1 MTSAATVAAVAEGRL
16 KSAPSSL
23 LDASAIS
30 LSGLCLAHCLALPL
44 VAAFSP
50 VVATWAEAEWVHAL
64 AIGLAAPISALA
76 LWRKGQSAAVVLLS
90 LAGLSLM
97 ALGVAHWPSHEA
109 ETPITVAGSLL
120 LAGAHIANWRRRHS
134 CAGKAD

>member
-1 MTSAATVAAVAEGRL
+1 M

-90 LAGLSLM
+90 LTGLSLM

-109 ETPITVAGSLL
+109 ETPVTVAGSLL
-120 LAGAHIANWRRRHS
+120 LAGAHVANWRRRHS

>member
-1 MTSAATVAAVAEGRL
+1 MKPTST
-16 KSAPSSL
+16 SF

-50 VVATWAEAEWVHAL
+50 LLSAWAEAEWVHGAV
-64 AIGLAAPISALA
+64 IGLAAPLSALA
-76 LWRKGQSAAVVLLS
+76 LWRRGQRPRTIALA

-97 ALGVAHWPSHEA
+97 ALGLAGWPRPDL
-109 ETPITVAGSLL
+109 ETPLTVAGSLS
-120 LAGAHIANWRRRHS
+120 LAAAHFINWKQRH
-134 CAGKAD
+134 AHA

>member
-1 MTSAATVAAVAEGRL
+1 MRSAVTVRPLAEGLL
-16 KSAPSSL
+16 KTAPSSL

-64 AIGLAAPISALA
+64 AIGLAAPMSLFA
-76 LWRKGQSAAVVLLS
+76 LWRRGQSLGVILPALT
-90 LAGLSLM
+90 GLSLM
-97 ALGVAHWPSHEA
+97 ALGVAHWPSHQL
-109 ETPITVAGSLL
+109 ETPITVVGSLL
-120 LAGAHIANWRRRHS
+120 LAAAHFANWRRRHA
-134 CAGKAD
+134 CTAKAA

>member
-1 MTSAATVAAVAEGRL
+1 MKTAS
-16 KSAPSSL
+16 SSL
-23 LDASAIS
+23 LDASAVS

-44 VAAFSP
+44 VAASSP
-50 VVATWAEAEWVHAL
+50 LLATWAEAEWVHAL
-64 AIGLAAPISALA
+64 AIGLAAPMSALA

-134 CAGKAD
+134 CAGKTD

>member
-1 MTSAATVAAVAEGRL
+1 MKA
-16 KSAPSSL
+16 APSSL

-64 AIGLAAPISALA
+64 AIGLAAPMSALA
-76 LWRKGQSAAVVLLS
+76 LWRKGQALGVIAMS
-90 LAGLSLM
+90 LAGLALM
-97 ALGVAHWPSHEA
+97 ALGVAHWPSHDA

-120 LAGAHIANWRRRHS
+120 LAGAHVFNWRRRHA
-134 CAGKAD
+134 CRT

>member
-1 MTSAATVAAVAEGRL
+1 M

-44 VAAFSP
+44 VAALSP
-50 VVATWAEAEWVHAL
+50 LAATWAEAEWVHGV
-64 AIGLAAPISALA
+64 AIGLAAPLSGLA
-76 LWRKGQSAAVVLLS
+76 LWRRGQSASVILMS
-90 LAGLSLM
+90 MAGLSLM
-97 ALGVAHWPSHEA
+97 ALGVAHWPSHDI

-120 LAGAHIANWRRRHS
+120 LAGGHFLNWRRRHA
-134 CAGKAD
+134 CRA

>member
-1 MTSAATVAAVAEGRL
+1 MKTAST
-16 KSAPSSL
+16 SL

-64 AIGLAAPISALA
+64 AIGLAAPMSALA

-97 ALGVAHWPSHEA
+97 ALGVAHWPSHAA

>member
-1 MTSAATVAAVAEGRL
+1 MKA
-16 KSAPSSL
+16 APSSL

-64 AIGLAAPISALA
+64 AIGLAAPMSALA
-76 LWRKGQSAAVVLLS
+76 LWRRGQSLAVIVLAMS
-90 LAGLSLM
+90 GLSLM
-97 ALGVAHWPSHEA
+97 ALGVAHWPSHEF

-120 LAGAHIANWRRRHS
+120 LAAGHIANWRRRHS
-134 CAGKAD
+134 CAGKAG

>member
-1 MTSAATVAAVAEGRL
+1 MKA
-16 KSAPSSL
+16 APSSL

-50 VVATWAEAEWVHAL
+50 VVATWAEAEWVHAV
-64 AIGLAAPISALA
+64 AIGLAAPMSALA
-76 LWRKGQSAAVVLLS
+76 LWRKGQALGVILMS

-97 ALGVAHWPSHEA
+97 ALGVAHWPSHAA

-120 LAGAHIANWRRRHS
+120 LAGAHLLNWRRRHV
-134 CAGKAD
+134 CRA

>member
-1 MTSAATVAAVAEGRL
+1 L
-16 KSAPSSL
+16 KAAPSSL

-64 AIGLAAPISALA
+64 AIGLAAPMSALA
-76 LWRKGQSAAVVLLS
+76 LWRRGQALGVILMS

-120 LAGAHIANWRRRHS
+120 LAGAHLLNWRRRHA
-134 CAGKAD
+134 CRG

>member
-1 MTSAATVAAVAEGRL
+1 MKTASTST
-16 KSAPSSL
+16 SL

-50 VVATWAEAEWVHAL
+50 LLATWAEAEWVHGL
-64 AIGLAAPISALA
+64 LIGIAAPLSALA
-76 LWRKGQSAAVVLLS
+76 LWRRGQRLPVIALA

-97 ALGVAHWPSHEA
+97 ALGVAHWPGKDL
-109 ETPITVAGSLL
+109 ETPLTVAGSLL
-120 LAGAHIANWRRRHS
+120 LAGSHILNWRRHS
-134 CAGKAD
+134 H